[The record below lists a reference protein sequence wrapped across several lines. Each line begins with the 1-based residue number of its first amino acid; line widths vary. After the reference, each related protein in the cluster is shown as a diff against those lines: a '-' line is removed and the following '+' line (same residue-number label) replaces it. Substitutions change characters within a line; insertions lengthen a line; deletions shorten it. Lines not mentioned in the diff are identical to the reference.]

1 MVAPPSSVYP
11 RTDFPEDLECHPLLV
26 VDYAKVAAGDE
37 HEIDQLYQ
45 ACTALGFFYLKH
57 HGVEHLTEPMFAMG
71 KATFEL
77 PDDELMPFE
86 QGDSGMSAG
95 YKRAGSTNVDAKV
108 RSLSRT
114 ASSRSCLV
122 TDARTS
128 SQGNVDTVHFIN
140 VAKDDALAYP
150 KVRQRTYPRT
160 VVERM
165 DTVTSFVRK
174 CASPL
179 SSSAPAPRAEV
190 LLLLLAAD
198 EVLQTLMAALEPRL
212 GLPKGTL
219 AALHKEGDISG
230 SESRCILKPAEGEKG
245 FLAEGEGDDGNP
257 AAAIGCVDSLSLSRG
272 LKACCTDSSSP
283 LSRSAHTDFGVSSAS
298 SPALPIMCAEA
309 KRLERE
315 LTSPLPP
322 SPPLLS
328 TARRRR
334 YTVLCVLDLFL
345 STNDQ
350 VLTLLPSSL
359 AVSMLHGR
367 GCGGLQVLPP
377 GTTKWQHIR
386 PLPGHAVCNVG
397 DTLSVY
403 SGNIFKSNVR
413 RSSSRSRASPRLP
426 RLVPDPPLSLP
437 LLPRTQIHRVIPPP
451 PPQNK
456 DPRWSL
462 VYFLRP
468 GFDNPLAP
476 LSDKS
481 NIIRQHAEHDPAM
494 QALPKG
500 ETAGSWFKRRVTN
513 QRAANRKG
521 PETWAASRGTER
533 ASHSPHAPTSTAR
546 LTLGLV
552 RRHARQSLSV
562 RPSVRAGF
570 GSSVSMQ
577 CGLLVTEQP
586 IREQRVG
593 QTGRRHCLE
602 SSSRAACRPGARRPL

>member
-1 MVAPPSSVYP
+1 MVAPQSSVYP

-37 HEIDQLYQ
+37 QEIDQLYQ

-57 HGVEHLTEPMFAMG
+57 HGVEDLTEPMFAMG

-95 YKRAGSTNVDAKV
+95 YKRAGSTNVDAK
-108 RSLSRT
+108 
-114 ASSRSCLV
+114 
-122 TDARTS
+122 
-128 SQGNVDTVHFIN
+128 GNVDTVHFIN

-150 KVRQRTYPRT
+150 EVRQRTYPRT

-165 DTVTSFVRK
+165 DTVTAFVRK
-174 CASPL
+174 S
-179 SSSAPAPRAEV
+179 
-190 LLLLLAAD
+190 D

-245 FLAEGEGDDGNP
+245 FLAEGAGDDGNP
-257 AAAIGCVDSLSLSRG
+257 AAAIG
-272 LKACCTDSSSP
+272 
-283 LSRSAHTDFGVSSAS
+283 AHTDFGV
-298 SPALPIMCAEA
+298 I
-309 KRLERE
+309 
-315 LTSPLPP
+315 
-322 SPPLLS
+322 
-328 TARRRR
+328 
-334 YTVLCVLDLFL
+334 
-345 STNDQ
+345 
-350 VLTLLPSSL
+350 
-359 AVSMLHGR
+359 SMLHGR

-377 GTTKWQHIR
+377 GTSKWQHIR

-403 SGNIFKSNVR
+403 SGNIFKSN
-413 RSSSRSRASPRLP
+413 
-426 RLVPDPPLSLP
+426 
-437 LLPRTQIHRVIPPP
+437 IHRVIPPP
-451 PPQNK
+451 PPQNQ

-476 LSDKS
+476 ISDQS
-481 NIIRQHAEHDPAM
+481 DIIRQHADKDPAM

-521 PETWAASRGTER
+521 PETWAASRGTEHTPDK
-533 ASHSPHAPTSTAR
+533 A
-546 LTLGLV
+546 
-552 RRHARQSLSV
+552 
-562 RPSVRAGF
+562 
-570 GSSVSMQ
+570 
-577 CGLLVTEQP
+577 
-586 IREQRVG
+586 
-593 QTGRRHCLE
+593 
-602 SSSRAACRPGARRPL
+602 